1 MDETP
6 VLRTDRSFL
15 KRMCIEETSTVYN
28 ERLGKE
34 KRNGCHYSSASSNLR
49 RGSSAPASTCEE
61 EKQITT
67 LLAQFTDMPESL
79 LQNNVLEG
87 REIYLS
93 QQQQRITFDSDM
105 VREPQTVALLL
116 RRDKRGEAGQV

>member
-1 MDETP
+1 
-6 VLRTDRSFL
+6 
-15 KRMCIEETSTVYN
+15 
-28 ERLGKE
+28 
-34 KRNGCHYSSASSNLR
+34 
-49 RGSSAPASTCEE
+49 
-61 EKQITT
+61 
-67 LLAQFTDMPESL
+67 MPESL

-105 VREPQTVALLL
+105 VREPQTVALLF